1 VTGAVVSGGLVA
13 PVLLMAGLAQT
24 PAATASIITN
34 LEVIATVAFAA
45 VLVRRSPGRRIL
57 AGMAL
62 VVAAGIVVAG
72 GGDTRIGLGPL
83 LVAGAAVAWGV
94 DNTFTAAID
103 DIRPERIV
111 AIKGAVAG
119 PVNLALGL
127 ALDGSDGLG
136 VQSAVLVMVLGA
148 TGYGLS
154 LVWWIRSAR
163 VLGAARTQVLFATAP
178 VFGVALAWLALGDP
192 VLRAQLFALGLAALG
207 VTAATLPSSAES
219 SDH

>member
-1 VTGAVVSGGLVA
+1 M
-13 PVLLMAGLAQT
+13 LLMAGLART
-24 PAATASIITN
+24 PSATASIITN
-34 LEVIATVAFAA
+34 LEVIATVALAA
-45 VLVRRSPGRRIL
+45 TLARRRPALRIL

-72 GGDTRIGLGPL
+72 GGDTRIGLGPV
-83 LVAGAAVAWGV
+83 LVAGAAIAWGV

-119 PVNLALGL
+119 PVNLLLGL
-127 ALDGSDGLG
+127 SLDGPDGLG
-136 VQSAVLVMVLGA
+136 VTAVALVVILGA

-163 VLGAARTQVLFATAP
+163 ILGAARTQVLFATAP
-178 VFGVALAWLALGDP
+178 VFGVMIAWWALGDP
-192 VLRAQLFALGLAALG
+192 VLTAQVVALGLAALG
-207 VTAATLPSSAES
+207 SMVVTVHQVTRDEGEPSRRQST
-219 SDH
+219 